1 MILFYS
7 NPPSRKGKPKQVEK
21 ERDNDWGSSSTTSDY
36 RGKGRSQIQLVPRSL
51 KAKTVST
58 PQRSD
63 ENAEGDMNELKDEAP
78 KEVTKSLSNKD
89 FAALLKETK

>member
-7 NPPSRKGKPKQVEK
+7 NPPSRKGKPKQAKK
-21 ERDNDWGSSSTTSDY
+21 ERDHDWGSSSTASDY

-51 KAKTVST
+51 VKAKTIST
-58 PQRSD
+58 QRSD
-63 ENAEGDMNELKDEAP
+63 ENAEGDMNELKDDAP